1 MRAKSTNE
9 ENVKSVISSQNRI
22 FSEELKRRI
31 IQDLDTKVITISQ
44 IVAQY
49 EVSRASVYKWRYLY
63 SKQFQKQ
70 TKMVVQM
77 ESEATKT
84 LKLNQRVA
92 ELERVIGQKQLEID
106 YLNKLIELAGKDFG
120 VDLKKNLEPQP

>member
-106 YLNKLIELAGKDFG
+106 YLNKLIELACKDFG

>member
-120 VDLKKNLEPQP
+120 VDLKKNLEPKP